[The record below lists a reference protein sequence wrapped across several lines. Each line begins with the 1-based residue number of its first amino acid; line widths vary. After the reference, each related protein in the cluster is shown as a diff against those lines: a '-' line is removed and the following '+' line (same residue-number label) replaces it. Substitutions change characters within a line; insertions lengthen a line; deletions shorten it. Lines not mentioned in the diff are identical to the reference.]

1 MTVQDMIA
9 GPAAPLRRWLWL
21 VAAVVLVLATL
32 WLPPAL
38 RDVPPAFVL
47 PLTDRVGAGLDWFA
61 REAHLGPVAVQDITR
76 ALAAFVNAP
85 IEGLSMVLAEGYERG
100 AGFNRERVLP
110 PLSWAGII
118 AAVALLGWRLS
129 GPGLAALIVVS
140 GLYLVSFGLW
150 TSAMI
155 TLSSVLVCVVLALGL
170 GLAIGVLSYRS
181 ARAEA
186 VARGMMNVMQT
197 VPIFSYLIPTLLLFG
212 YGPSAA
218 LFATVVY
225 ALPPMV
231 HATVLALR
239 AVPAE
244 TRELAAMTGCTKRQ
258 TLWKVELPVALP
270 QLAIGL
276 NQVVMMTL
284 NMVIIASMIG
294 AGGLGFDVLR
304 ALRRLDI
311 GAGLQAGLGIVVIAV
326 VLDRLTQ
333 AAASAQ
339 SRGQGGKV
347 RRRDLW
353 AMAALVL
360 GATAVSFAWPVL
372 TDWPAGWTLT
382 TAPFWNDLVSWINRN
397 WFDALDAFRT
407 FALLEVMNPLRDL
420 LLAIPYAVVIAG
432 AGAAGAALGGARLCA
447 LCAGLLA
454 FIAVAGYWGAAM
466 TSLYLILIAVGIA
479 LALGVPLGI
488 WLSRRPRLREPAT
501 LMLDALQTMPTL
513 VYLLPAVMLF
523 RNGDVAA
530 LIAVTSYAIAPAI
543 RYGMDAMRHVP
554 PERLEAAR
562 MCGCTP
568 GQVLT
573 RIELPAAFPTLLLG
587 VNQTIMMAL
596 SMLVIA
602 ALVGTREL
610 GQEVYTALSQ
620 GKTGEG
626 MVAGLCVAALA
637 LTLDGLLKA
646 ASARTETRMG
656 QGHA

>member
-1 MTVQDMIA
+1 MV
-9 GPAAPLRRWLWL
+9 APEMSAEQAPVARRWSWL
-21 VAAVVLVLATL
+21 VVSALLVLAAFV
-32 WLPPAL
+32 LPPAL
-38 RDVPPAFVL
+38 RDVPPAMVL
-47 PLTDRVGAGLDWFA
+47 PLTERVGDGLDWFA

-76 ALAAFVNAP
+76 GMAALFDAP
-85 IEGLSMVLAEGYERG
+85 IEALSMVLAEGYERG

-110 PLSWAGII
+110 PLSWAGLI
-118 AAVALLGWRLS
+118 AAMALLGWRLS
-129 GPGLAALIVVS
+129 GPGLAVLIAVS

-155 TLSSVLVCVVLALGL
+155 TVSSVLICVVFALVL
-170 GLAIGVLSYRS
+170 GLAIGVWSYRS

-186 VARGMMNVMQT
+186 VARGTMNVMQT

-239 AVPAE
+239 AVPEE
-244 TRELAAMTGCTKRQ
+244 TRELARMTGCTNRQ

-339 SRGQGGKV
+339 SRGRRGLV
-347 RRRDLW
+347 RQRDLW
-353 AMAALVL
+353 AMTALIA
-360 GATAVSFAWPVL
+360 GATVASLALPVL
-372 TDWPAGWTLT
+372 TDWPTGWTLT
-382 TAPFWNDLVSWINRN
+382 TAPLWNDLVSWINRS
-397 WFDALDAFRT
+397 WFDVLDAFRT
-407 FALLEVMNPLRDL
+407 FALLQVMNPLRDL

-432 AGAAGAALGGARLCA
+432 AGAAGVALGGARLGA
-447 LCAGLLA
+447 LCAGLLV
-454 FIAVAGYWGAAM
+454 FIATAGYWDAAM

-488 WLSRRPRLREPAT
+488 WLSRHPRLREPAT

-530 LIAVTSYAIAPAI
+530 LIAVTSYAIAPAV

-554 PERLEAAR
+554 LERLEAAR

-568 GQVLT
+568 RQVLM
-573 RIELPAAFPTLLLG
+573 RVELPAAFPTLLLG

-626 MVAGLCVAALA
+626 LVAGLCVAALA

-646 ASARTETRMG
+646 ASAQYETRMG
-656 QGHA
+656 KSHA